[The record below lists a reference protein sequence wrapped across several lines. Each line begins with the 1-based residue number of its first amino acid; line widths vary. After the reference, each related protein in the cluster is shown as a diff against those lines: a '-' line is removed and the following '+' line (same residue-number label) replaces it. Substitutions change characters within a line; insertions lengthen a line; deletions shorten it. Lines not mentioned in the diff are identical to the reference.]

1 MVPSWFN
8 KRSTPAAVQ
17 SKPAPPPAASE
28 PDGEKG
34 FPDPL
39 PGVGNIDRF
48 DRSKVEFEFDEQEL
62 LKRVEARV
70 QEGKYEL
77 PHVPS
82 THMTLLD
89 LIADPESDV
98 NKVELLVSADMVLTA
113 SMLKVANSVMY
124 GGTRQVDS
132 VRGAVLRIGMRGLRS
147 MLYSQ
152 SVKSVIFRGRG
163 LTHIAEEIWRQAC
176 SVAATSRKMA
186 DSLGMD
192 PEQMYTL
199 GLLHDIGKIPLLSI
213 LRKEAPSSFQFRTPF
228 VGAVLDRYHEQV
240 GEKLTSSWNLPQ
252 EIVAVSACH
261 HAYTENQAFTRGAAL
276 VNLAHRQDLYLSCGD
291 ETRYV
296 ALADDG
302 TLDILELEASR
313 RQPLLETIRDG
324 FASSRTE
331 ALFG

>member
-1 MVPSWFN
+1 MVPSWFS
-8 KRSTPAAVQ
+8 KKSAPAAVK
-17 SKPAPPPAASE
+17 SAPVPEPPASE
-28 PDGEKG
+28 PEQKG
-34 FPDPL
+34 FPEPL
-39 PGVGNIDRF
+39 AGVGNIDRF
-48 DRSKVEFEFDEQEL
+48 DRSRVEFKFDEQEL
-62 LKRVEARV
+62 LKRTEARV
-70 QEGKYEL
+70 EEGKYEL
-77 PHVPS
+77 PHIPS

-98 NKVELLVSADMVLTA
+98 DKVETLVSADMVLTA

-124 GGTRQVDS
+124 GGTRQVDN
-132 VRGAVLRIGMRGLRS
+132 VRGAILRIGMRGLRS

-163 LTHIAEEIWRQAC
+163 LTQIAEEIWRQAC
-176 SVAATSRKMA
+176 SVAATSRSLA
-186 DSLGMD
+186 SSLGMD
-192 PEQMYTL
+192 PEQTYTL

-240 GEKLTSSWNLPQ
+240 GEKLTSRWNLPQ

-261 HAYTENQAFTRGAAL
+261 HEYAQNLAFTRGAAL

-296 ALADDG
+296 ALANDQ
-302 TLDILELEASR
+302 TLDILNLAANR
-313 RQPLLETIRDG
+313 RQPLLESIRDG
-324 FASSRTE
+324 YSANRIE
-331 ALFG
+331 GLFG